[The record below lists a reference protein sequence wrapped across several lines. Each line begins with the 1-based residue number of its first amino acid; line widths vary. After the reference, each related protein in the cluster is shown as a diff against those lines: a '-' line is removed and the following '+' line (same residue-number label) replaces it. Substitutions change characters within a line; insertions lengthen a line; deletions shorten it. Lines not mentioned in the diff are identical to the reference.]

1 MPQPVLALGCAVV
14 TAAGSVW
21 YLPALGDLRAGA
33 DRPLSRRTA
42 ALACLAAWGTLGAVA
57 PVLLVAT
64 VWWMPAAVAAVGG
77 AAAAALR
84 IRAAVRHA
92 DEQREAAR
100 QWAQLPH
107 APLTADAHRSRGAVA
122 ALAVA
127 GPVAGAAAAVVLGVI
142 VTVPALVMGLFLVIA
157 VRHTRMVR
165 RTTAGR
171 GHHRP

>member
-21 YLPALGDLRAGA
+21 YLPALTDLRAGA

-42 ALACLAAWGTLGAVA
+42 ALACLTAWGTLGAIA

-64 VWWMPAAVAAVGG
+64 AWWVPVGMAVAGG
-77 AAAAALR
+77 TAAAALWTD
-84 IRAAVRHA
+84 AAVRHA
-92 DEQREAAR
+92 AEQREAAR

-107 APLTADAHRSRGAVA
+107 TPLPAGTRRSRGAVA
-122 ALAVA
+122 ALTVA
-127 GPVAGAAAAVVLGVI
+127 GPVTGAAATVVLGVLI
-142 VTVPALVMGLFLVIA
+142 TVPALVVGLFLMIA
-157 VRHTRMVR
+157 VRHARMVR

-171 GHHRP
+171 GHPRP